1 MTWRDRVAAWMFG
14 DVIEARVK
22 AAVQVVDDRWWD
34 QVAGSGAQTDR
45 RWTERKEELGDALQ
59 AWRVNPLARR
69 IVGLVTDFV
78 VSDGIEFECQADEEV
93 GRFLER
99 LWAHPQNR
107 FRARLPHLCDE
118 LTRAGELFP
127 VVFTNAA
134 DGMSYFRFIPASVIR
149 DVETHAEDYEREMGY
164 WQLTPGRPSSDPPA
178 GGGMG
183 GWNGGKRWKGL
194 AEPTLAPG
202 EPVMLHY
209 AINRPVGAVRGEGD
223 LGPVLIWLKRYK
235 EWLEGRVRL
244 NYYKS
249 LFYWEVRVPDLAVA
263 NARQKYA
270 QPPSAG
276 SLLIH
281 GPEEEWRAVQP
292 HIGADDAAD
301 DGKAL
306 RMMVAAGVGMPP
318 HFLGDP
324 EGATQA
330 TAKQAN
336 IPTYRHLLHRQRQFT
351 TMLGDMMAVA
361 VMRAQQAG
369 HLGGPPI
376 RTGEDLQ
383 LRWAVTDLN
392 REDNLTLA
400 QAARSIVDAL
410 AMMVERGWATD
421 EEAAVVAWKFAGE
434 LVDPDEI
441 ARRLRQASP
450 SEPVPH
456 PPAPSPVLGEGG

>member
-1 MTWRDRVAAWMFG
+1 MTFRDLFRGAGAARPLLAAWLFG

-45 RWTERKEELGDALQ
+45 RWPERKEELGDALT

-69 IVGLVTDFV
+69 IVSLVTDFV
-78 VSDGIEFECQADEEV
+78 VSDGIEFDCTVDEEI
-93 GRFLER
+93 GRFVEQ

-107 FRARLPHLCDE
+107 LRARLPHLCDE

-134 DGMSYFRFIPASVIR
+134 DGMSYFRFIPAGVIR
-149 DVETHAEDYEREMGY
+149 DVETHPEDYERELGY
-164 WQLTPGRPSSDPPA
+164 WQLTPGDVE
-178 GGGMG
+178 
-183 GWNGGKRWKGL
+183 GKRWKGL
-194 AEPTLAPG
+194 ADESLAPE

-223 LGPVLIWLKRYK
+223 LGPVLVWLKRYK

-292 HIGADDAAD
+292 HIGADDAEA

-361 VMRAQQAG
+361 VMRAQQGG

-376 RTGEDLQ
+376 RSGEDLR

-410 AMMVERGWATD
+410 ATMVERGWATD

-441 ARRLRQASP
+441 ARRLRGKEEDSHRGT
-450 SEPVPH
+450 EDT
-456 PPAPSPVLGEGG
+456 E

>member
-1 MTWRDRVAAWMFG
+1 MTWRDKVAGWMFE

-69 IVGLVTDFV
+69 IVSLVTDFV

-134 DGMSYFRFIPASVIR
+134 DGMSYFRFISSSVIR
-149 DVETHAEDYEREMGY
+149 DVETHPEDYERELGY
-164 WQLTPGRPSSDPPA
+164 WQLTPGDVK
-178 GGGMG
+178 
-183 GWNGGKRWKGL
+183 GKRWKGL
-194 AEPTLAPG
+194 ADPTVELG

-292 HIGADDAAD
+292 HIGADDAEA

-376 RTGEDLQ
+376 RSGEDLQ

-441 ARRLRQASP
+441 ARRLRQA
-450 SEPVPH
+450 PH
-456 PPAPSPVLGEGG
+456 PQSLSQDGREGQEGEIGNAEAQRARSREG